1 MCNSWPYIFHIYRKQ
16 FRTLFAGDG
25 TGLGVSYIAEQLNE
39 TNAEIVYLDFSSTSM
54 KIAKTRVKARS
65 AYNVIWITGWI
76 ETIPKLGLGKFEMTM
91 CSGVLHHLKNPTY
104 GLKTLKTALLP
115 GGGGHFMV
123 YGKYGRLTIYQI
135 QTLATL
141 INKNSASP
149 VRELANVRHVIRAA
163 PASNWF
169 EKMDENFKKVNL
181 RTDSDIYDMF
191 LHKRDI
197 SFAVLDLYNWV
208 QKSGLKITYFC
219 NEDWQLT
226 YYNNYHYITKTFNP
240 RIRKIIKS
248 DPIKKRMIR
257 EHIQGQL
264 VIKQSIYLNKEK

>member
-1 MCNSWPYIFHIYRKQ
+1 MQI
-16 FRTLFAGDG
+16 LA
-25 TGLGVSYIAEQLNE
+25 
-39 TNAEIVYLDFSSTSM
+39 
-54 KIAKTRVKARS
+54 
-65 AYNVIWITGWI
+65 
-76 ETIPKLGLGKFEMTM
+76 
-91 CSGVLHHLKNPTY
+91 
-104 GLKTLKTALLP
+104 ALL
-115 GGGGHFMV
+115 
-123 YGKYGRLTIYQI
+123 
-135 QTLATL
+135 
-141 INKNSASP
+141 NKDSASP
-149 VRELANVRHVIRAA
+149 VRELENVRHVIRVT
-163 PASNWF
+163 PTSNWF
-169 EKMDENFKKVNL
+169 EKMDENFKKANL

-191 LHKRDI
+191 LHKRDV
-197 SFAVLDLYNWV
+197 SYAVLDLYNWV